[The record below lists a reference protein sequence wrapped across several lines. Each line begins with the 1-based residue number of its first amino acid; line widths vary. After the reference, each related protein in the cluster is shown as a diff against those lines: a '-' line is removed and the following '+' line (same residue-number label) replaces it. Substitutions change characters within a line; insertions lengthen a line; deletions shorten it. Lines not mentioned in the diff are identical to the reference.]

1 MHLLWYNP
9 WYIISGYVEVNVRKD
24 SGLEHPMWLIA
35 DPSSKLHCAVLNAIN
50 QIFVATGNSFAE
62 YIRLQPGVLAGPP
75 KAHAAPQPEPEATSP
90 VGDSAK
96 DPGS

>member
-1 MHLLWYNP
+1 MAN
-9 WYIISGYVEVNVRKD
+9 
-24 SGLEHPMWLIA
+24 A

-50 QIFVATGNSFAE
+50 QIFVATGNLTKAE

-90 VGDSAK
+90 AGDSAK
-96 DPGS
+96 DRGWPAC